1 MISLLETLNSVFSED
16 LSINEKKD
24 VLSNQGIIVTNSV
37 EKEMHE
43 MN

>member
-16 LSINEKKD
+16 LDINKKKD
-24 VLSNQGIIVTNSV
+24 ALSNQGIIVTNSV